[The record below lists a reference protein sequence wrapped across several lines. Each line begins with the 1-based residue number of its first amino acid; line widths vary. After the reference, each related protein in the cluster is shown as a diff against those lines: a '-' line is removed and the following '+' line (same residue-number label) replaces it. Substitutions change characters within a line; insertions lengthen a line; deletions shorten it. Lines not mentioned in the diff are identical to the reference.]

1 MRDSVGREHRTVT
14 RVTTILEAAAAHP
27 EGVKLTALSALL
39 DAPKSSVHGLVS
51 GLLATGY
58 LWTVYQTPPRVE
70 LSCRV
75 SAIDG
80 KRCAGDETR
89 IIARQKCDR
98 RGYFA
103 GLAHAS
109 DGMLR

>member
-1 MRDSVGREHRTVT
+1 
-14 RVTTILEAAAAHP
+14 VTTILEAAAAHP
-27 EGVKLTALSALL
+27 EGVKLTALSVLL
-39 DAPKSSVHGLVS
+39 DAPKSSVHGLVN

-58 LWTVYQTPPRVE
+58 LLDRDGPRVE
-70 LSCRV
+70 LNRRV

-80 KRCAGDETR
+80 KRCAGNETR
-89 IIARQKCDR
+89 VIARQKRDR
-98 RGYFA
+98 RGYVA